1 MMGDI
6 IEKYISQEKNEGK
19 CQLENNGE
27 QKVENNYFNIL
38 FIKGENNFS
47 TIFQS
52 IVPFLI

>member
-1 MMGDI
+1 MGDI
-6 IEKYISQEKNEGK
+6 IEKYTSQEKK
-19 CQLENNGE
+19 WRKVLENNGE

-38 FIKGENNFS
+38 LVKGENNFS